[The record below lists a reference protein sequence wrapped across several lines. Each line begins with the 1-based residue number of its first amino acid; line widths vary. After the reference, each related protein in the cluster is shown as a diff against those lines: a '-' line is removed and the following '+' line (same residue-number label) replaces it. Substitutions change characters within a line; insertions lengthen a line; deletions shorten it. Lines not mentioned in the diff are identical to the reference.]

1 MPGRMADSGAGGQP
15 CPAAPRKLRCPCE
28 KGLPMVIERIS
39 VLGAGIMGRGI
50 AYAAAVAGYDTT
62 LYDASPAALEKG
74 MAEARALMEKGV
86 AAGKLP
92 AEVRD
97 KARLQARS
105 DLDGSVVEADLVIEA
120 IPEDMKLKT
129 ETFARL
135 DALTRAEAILASNT
149 SSLSITE
156 MAGATKRPDRVVGMH
171 FFNPVHRMKLLEVV
185 RALETS
191 DRTIEAVSVVGMRMG
206 KEAVVVR
213 EAPGF
218 VTTRV
223 NALIGNEAFRM
234 LEEGVASA
242 RDIDK
247 ALKLGLNHPMGPFE
261 LVDLVGLDTRLS
273 ILTVLH
279 ETLGERY
286 RPNNLM
292 VQYVKAGRLGRK
304 SGKGVYEYNEGAGHV
319 G

>member
-1 MPGRMADSGAGGQP
+1 MS
-15 CPAAPRKLRCPCE
+15 
-28 KGLPMVIERIS
+28 VERIA

-50 AYAAAVAGYDTT
+50 AYAAAVSGYDTR
-62 LYDASPAALEKG
+62 LYDAVPGAVERGLGEIQK
-74 MAEARALMEKGV
+74 LMDQGV

-92 AEVRD
+92 LEARNRARITGAEFLER
-97 KARLQARS
+97 
-105 DLDGSVVEADLVIEA
+105 VVADADLVIEA
-120 IPEDMKLKT
+120 APENIQLKCQL
-129 ETFARL
+129 FGDLDRL
-135 DALTRAEAILASNT
+135 APAHAILATNT
-149 SSLSITE
+149 SSLSVTE
-156 MAGATKRPDRVVGMH
+156 MAGATKRPAQVVGMH
-171 FFNPVHRMKLLEVV
+171 FFNPVHRMKLVEIV
-185 RALETS
+185 RALES
-191 DRTIEAVSVVGMRMG
+191 SAEAIETASVVAMHMG
-206 KEAVVVR
+206 KEPVVVK

-273 ILTVLH
+273 ILEFLYK
-279 ETLGERY
+279 TLGERY

-304 SGKGVYEYNEGAGHV
+304 AGKGVYEYEQGA
-319 G
+319 